1 MITKTPDG
9 ARCCAPGGI
18 QTDERQHNGKAWD
31 DGESVKKSY
40 SLTNFS
46 LTRKVNK
53 DTRFYGSVQNI
64 FDKKDADCDLDGR
77 FWSIG
82 WEHKF

>member
-1 MITKTPDG
+1 MLWNQFDYKFVT
-9 ARCCAPGGI
+9 
-18 QTDERQHNGKAWD
+18 GKAWES
-31 DGESVKKSY
+31 GESVKKSY

-53 DTRFYGSVQNI
+53 DTRVYGSVQNI